1 MTYEDNKKKR
11 STLHVVGS
19 VHSIASD
26 LCFLDDIQL
35 RALVFMDGKV
45 LWFCKKSN
53 NSKTKTMETEKV
65 KQIER
70 QLESR
75 GYKLYTKNL
84 IGNEDYAYMKT
95 TRNSDGELKYI
106 ISHGFYD
113 LGDYEGALENYGYT
127 PTIVLGAAGSERID
141 VVLTEPKFSVSEC
154 EEIAEKLA
162 EFFKPYFDK
171 YKIRKIY

>member
-1 MTYEDNKKKR
+1 
-11 STLHVVGS
+11 
-19 VHSIASD
+19 
-26 LCFLDDIQL
+26 
-35 RALVFMDGKV
+35 
-45 LWFCKKSN
+45 
-53 NSKTKTMETEKV
+53 METEKV

-70 QLESR
+70 KLEMR

-95 TRNSDGELKYI
+95 TRDADGELKYI

-113 LGDYEGALENYGYT
+113 WSEEVGVMEDYGYM
-127 PTIVLGAAGSERID
+127 PTIVLGDAASERID
-141 VVLTEPKFSVSEC
+141 VAITEPEFRVEDC

-171 YKIRKIY
+171 YKVRNI

>member
-1 MTYEDNKKKR
+1 
-11 STLHVVGS
+11 
-19 VHSIASD
+19 
-26 LCFLDDIQL
+26 
-35 RALVFMDGKV
+35 
-45 LWFCKKSN
+45 
-53 NSKTKTMETEKV
+53 METEKV

-70 QLESR
+70 QLEMR

-95 TRNSDGELKYI
+95 TRNTDGELKYI

-113 LGDYEGALENYGYT
+113 WRDYEGALENYGYT
-127 PTIVLGAAGSERID
+127 PTIVLGDAGSERID
-141 VVLTEPKFSVSEC
+141 VAITEPEFSVAEC

-171 YKIRKIY
+171 YKIRKI

>member
-1 MTYEDNKKKR
+1 M
-11 STLHVVGS
+11 G
-19 VHSIASD
+19 
-26 LCFLDDIQL
+26 
-35 RALVFMDGKV
+35 GKV
-45 LWFCKKSN
+45 LWFFKKSN
-53 NSKTKTMETEKV
+53 NSKTMDEKKV

-70 QLESR
+70 QLERR

-84 IGNEDYAYMKT
+84 IGNEDYAYMRT
-95 TRNSDGELKYI
+95 VRDADGELKYI

-113 LGDYEGALENYGYT
+113 LGDYEGALDNYGYT

-141 VVLTEPKFSVSEC
+141 VVLTEPEFSVEDC

-171 YKIRKIY
+171 YKVRKI

>member
-1 MTYEDNKKKR
+1 MN
-11 STLHVVGS
+11 
-19 VHSIASD
+19 A
-26 LCFLDDIQL
+26 
-35 RALVFMDGKV
+35 
-45 LWFCKKSN
+45 
-53 NSKTKTMETEKV
+53 EKE

-75 GYKLYTKNL
+75 WYKRYTNNL
-84 IGNEDYAYMKT
+84 VGNEDYAYMKT

-113 LGDYEGALENYGYT
+113 WRDDEGALENYGYT

-141 VVLTEPKFSVSEC
+141 VTLTEPKFSVEEC

-162 EFFKPYFDK
+162 EFFKPYFEK
-171 YKIRKIY
+171 YKIRNI